1 MATFTKLVAV
11 KDGGGNPGAPSSS
24 DTVSLTLQSLTSE
37 LSSFDL
43 TASSNALV
51 AFDASS
57 LDFGNATAN
66 PAFNFLGT
74 GDFAVAGDALFSATG
89 GDAQDPDFQVDG
101 YALFA
106 GLVDLSQDLSVGGNL
121 SVTTLTTLSDD
132 VTMESNAQ
140 IDGNLS
146 VTGTSTFT
154 GDATAGNLTVNDYLF
169 VGGNASVSGNLVVSG
184 TLITKDTE
192 TVLVS
197 DNYIDMNS
205 DYTTVSSQD
214 SGFTFNYSPI
224 ENKAIS
230 SFGENEIVL
239 SSAFSANVV
248 AGDFILVAGLDS
260 PEAANEGIYEV
271 ASVSGS
277 TITIE
282 TSPSLTFVK
291 SSITASQSPGLDAKA
306 ALVNLAVIRTSSAG
320 ALEWATGS
328 NSSLSFG
335 EVPFDGYSG
344 SQSWTSDL
352 TLTGDLIVA
361 QGQNTS
367 YSLELSEVI
376 SDPTVDANVG
386 KIYTKSVTT
395 NNVAISELFYTS
407 DINGSDTPVQITK
420 NGGLNVDVLTFSL
433 QEAYDDGNT
442 IVTNANLGAV
452 SISAGQNLTDALD
465 LTGNL
470 SVDGE
475 MSVTGVAGFSSTGGD
490 DQTPDFQVDGYA
502 LFGGTVD
509 LDGSLDADVS
519 GFDVSSSGS
528 LNLLAQS
535 APLNITASSGDV
547 VITGTMVKLSG
558 SSITSSI
565 AASATATQI
574 GDYKAVAMTANGL
587 VAAQANALDVIALGV
602 AVASVDSSSSALGKI
617 AEFGSVDATVET
629 SITVAAGDKLYLSAA
644 DAGAVTNVAPTASN
658 TTVFLMGVALAA
670 SSNGVVTMAL
680 RPQFLYSNY

>member
-106 GLVDLSQDLSVGGNL
+106 GIVDLSQDLSVG
-121 SVTTLTTLSDD
+121 
-132 VTMESNAQ
+132 
-140 IDGNLS
+140 GNLS

-154 GDATAGNLTVNDYLF
+154 GDATAGNLTVNDDLF

-239 SSAFSANVV
+239 SEAFANVV

-344 SQSWTSDL
+344 SQSWTGDL

-361 QGQNTS
+361 QGVNTS

-376 SDPTVDANVG
+376 SDPTVHANVG

-407 DINGSDTPVQITK
+407 DIDGSDTPVQITK

-519 GFDVSSSGS
+519 GFDVLSSGS
-528 LNLLAQS
+528 LNLVAQS